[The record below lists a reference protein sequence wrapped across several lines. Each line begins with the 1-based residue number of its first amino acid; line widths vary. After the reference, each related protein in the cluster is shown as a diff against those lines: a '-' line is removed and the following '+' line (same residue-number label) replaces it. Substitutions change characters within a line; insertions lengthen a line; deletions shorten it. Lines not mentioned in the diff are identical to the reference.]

1 MLICS
6 QSYNLSYMKQTLLG
20 NGYRLV
26 QAPVVEKVNSG
37 IHRINQYTVDNTIGF
52 VNTYPL
58 DSDLS
63 GGSRYPPFEQPR
75 WDLCYR
81 FIVNIQVSLSE
92 GTLVYFASYLAR
104 SLRQSPIEIYLAAL
118 YNLYIASVNSNP
130 LQGRLLLKTI
140 LRGILHYQR
149 SPRIR
154 DRRQSVN
161 PGFC

>member
-20 NGYRLV
+20 NGYRIV
-26 QAPVVEKVNSG
+26 QAPVVKKVNSG

-75 WDLCYR
+75 S
-81 FIVNIQVSLSE
+81 V
-92 GTLVYFASYLAR
+92 R
-104 SLRQSPIEIYLAAL
+104 SLLSFYCEYTGFTFGRDTCLFCFLISPFS
-118 YNLYIASVNSNP
+118 AS
-130 LQGRLLLKTI
+130 
-140 LRGILHYQR
+140 
-149 SPRIR
+149 
-154 DRRQSVN
+154 
-161 PGFC
+161 